1 MSESVDKNSSNSQS
15 GRHARDPPLLPPPQ
29 FANIPDAEMR
39 FERACESRENESLLT
54 CESWPRCM
62 TTNRVASLQKI
73 QEVELANLHSAMI
86 SLTLSLFFFSSF
98 FPLPHFFS
106 FPFFLPF
113 FFFFFFFPFFFLQF
127 LSFFSCVIIRNVVM
141 LASYPS

>member
-98 FPLPHFFS
+98 FSPLPPFFFPFLFFFLFFLLL
-106 FPFFLPF
+106 FPFFLSSFLF
-113 FFFFFFFPFFFLQF
+113 F
-127 LSFFSCVIIRNVVM
+127 R
-141 LASYPS
+141 A

>member
-15 GRHARDPPLLPPPQ
+15 GRHARDPPLLPPPR

-86 SLTLSLFFFSSF
+86 SLTLSLFFFF
-98 FPLPHFFS
+98 FPSPSIFFLS
-106 FPFFLPF
+106 FFLPF
-113 FFFFFFFPFFFLQF
+113 FSFFFFPFFFLQF
-127 LSFFSCVIIRNVVM
+127 LSFFSCMIIRNVVM

>member
-98 FPLPHFFS
+98 FSPLPPFFS
-106 FPFFLPF
+106 FPFFFLFFPSSFSLF
-113 FFFFFFFPFFFLQF
+113 FFFSSFLFF
-127 LSFFSCVIIRNVVM
+127 R
-141 LASYPS
+141 A

>member
-98 FPLPHFFS
+98 FSPLP
-106 FPFFLPF
+106 P
-113 FFFFFFFPFFFLQF
+113 FFFPFLFFFLF
-127 LSFFSCVIIRNVVM
+127 FSSSSFSLFSFFSSFLFFR
-141 LASYPS
+141 A

>member
-86 SLTLSLFFFSSF
+86 SLTLSLFFFFFSLSLHFFPFLFSSF
-98 FPLPHFFS
+98 FFLLL
-106 FPFFLPF
+106 FPFFFSSVPF
-113 FFFFFFFPFFFLQF
+113 FFF
-127 LSFFSCVIIRNVVM
+127 VHDN
-141 LASYPS
+141 

>member
-15 GRHARDPPLLPPPQ
+15 GRHARDPPLLPPPR

-86 SLTLSLFFFSSF
+86 SLTLSLFFFF
-98 FPLPHFFS
+98 FPLPPFFS
-106 FPFFLPF
+106 FPFFFLFFPSSFSLF
-113 FFFFFFFPFFFLQF
+113 FFFSSFLFF
-127 LSFFSCVIIRNVVM
+127 R
-141 LASYPS
+141 A

>member
-15 GRHARDPPLLPPPQ
+15 GRHARDPPLLPPPR

-98 FPLPHFFS
+98 FSPLP
-106 FPFFLPF
+106 P
-113 FFFFFFFPFFFLQF
+113 FFFPFLFFFLF
-127 LSFFSCVIIRNVVM
+127 FSSSSFSLFSFFSSFLFFR
-141 LASYPS
+141 A